1 MSPTYYA
8 VAHVTGAWGI
18 RGEFKIEIL
27 TDNPQRFSPGNRL
40 YLQGAPYEIEG
51 RKTVSKRTVLK
62 LRGID
67 TREQAEALRGASLE
81 ITEDDLPALA
91 PETFYVHQIIGLEVV
106 STVGE
111 RLGVVADMF
120 KTAGND
126 VYVVTRR
133 HPGNPGARHQPGGQ
147 RDRPRGRADSGG
159 GNTGATGRRLVVY
172 ALLRRKGM
180 GTRIRVATVWSAA
193 AYQKAAG
200 SP

>member
-1 MSPTYYA
+1 M
-8 VAHVTGAWGI
+8 
-18 RGEFKIEIL
+18 
-27 TDNPQRFSPGNRL
+27 
-40 YLQGAPYEIEG
+40 
-51 RKTVSKRTVLK
+51 LK

-126 VYVVTRR
+126 VYVVREDTREILVPAIGQVVKEIDLAGGR
-133 HPGNPGARHQPGGQ
+133 IVVEVIPG
-147 RDRPRGRADSGG
+147 
-159 GNTGATGRRLVVY
+159 
-172 ALLRRKGM
+172 LLGD
-180 GTRIRVATVWSAA
+180 G
-193 AYQKAAG
+193 
-200 SP
+200 